1 MKKSVLVLFAAV
13 MVAVSGFM
21 FTSCNKGDDDKP
33 QTPDYGDPF
42 GEGNQYSTRP
52 KFVNGIF
59 MGTEIDVKW
68 TSATSID
75 TTTFEYEVL
84 WSEIRNLNDLK
95 NLKSSEMNSLGRQ
108 RDTIYHFS
116 INSGLFEVV
125 RGYHLRLVTHYWYN
139 KEERQIETEGPG
151 ITFTNF

>member
-1 MKKSVLVLFAAV
+1 MMINLKLQITETHLA
-13 MVAVSGFM
+13 
-21 FTSCNKGDDDKP
+21 N
-33 QTPDYGDPF
+33 
-42 GEGNQYSTRP
+42 GNQYSTRP

-68 TSATSID
+68 TSATYID
-75 TTTFEYEVL
+75 TTTFEYELL

-116 INSGLFEVV
+116 INSGLFEVA

>member
-1 MKKSVLVLFAAV
+1 
-13 MVAVSGFM
+13 
-21 FTSCNKGDDDKP
+21 
-33 QTPDYGDPF
+33 
-42 GEGNQYSTRP
+42 
-52 KFVNGIF
+52 

-68 TSATSID
+68 TSATYID
-75 TTTFEYEVL
+75 TTTFEYELL

-116 INSGLFEVV
+116 INSGLFEVA

-139 KEERQIETEGPG
+139 KEERQIETEGPS